1 MENNKPLIDNELE
14 QMRSQMAELKQMLDS
29 QIRVNDQLLKKN
41 IIDKSDKI
49 NRFGLTMLF
58 LGIAAAILVP
68 LMMYALYHFSPACC
82 IVTALL
88 IAFDASFDYYN
99 AHRVKSIDI
108 ANINF
113 TEALTTLVSMKKLMR
128 TSFAVGMVVLMP
140 LMVWWAFEIYASPFF
155 DMFDAN
161 TAGIA
166 RIAILVCLGFGVV
179 VGIVVAVLLYNKQ
192 TRNITQLINTLK
204 DASSASS
211 ASSACLASVR

>member
-68 LMMYALYHFSPACC
+68 LIMSAIYHFSRACC

-88 IAFDASFDYYN
+88 IACDASFDYYN

-192 TRNITQLINTLK
+192 TRNITQLINTLEENQG
-204 DASSASS
+204 
-211 ASSACLASVR
+211 

>member
-14 QMRSQMAELKQMLDS
+14 QMRSQMVELKQMLDS

-68 LMMYALYHFSPACC
+68 LMMYAIYHVSPACC

-88 IAFDASFDYYN
+88 IACDASFDYYN

-204 DASSASS
+204 DAS
-211 ASSACLASVR
+211 

>member
-58 LGIAAAILVP
+58 LGMAAAILVP
-68 LMMYALYHFSPACC
+68 LIMYAIYHFSPACC

-88 IAFDASFDYYN
+88 IACDASFDYYN

-128 TSFAVGMVVLMP
+128 TSFAVGMVALMP
-140 LMVWWAFEIYASPFF
+140 LMVWWALEIYASPFF

-161 TAGIA
+161 IAGIA
-166 RIAILVCLGFGVV
+166 RIAILVSLGFGVV

-192 TRNITQLINTLK
+192 TRNITQLINTLEENQG
-204 DASSASS
+204 
-211 ASSACLASVR
+211 

>member
-49 NRFGLTMLF
+49 NRFGLTMLI

-68 LMMYALYHFSPACC
+68 LMMYAIYHFSPACC

-192 TRNITQLINTLK
+192 TRNITQLINTLEENQG
-204 DASSASS
+204 
-211 ASSACLASVR
+211 

>member
-49 NRFGLTMLF
+49 NRFGFTMLF

-68 LMMYALYHFSPACC
+68 LMMYAIYHFSPACC

-88 IAFDASFDYYN
+88 IACDASFDYYN

-128 TSFAVGMVVLMP
+128 TSFAVGMVALMP

-161 TAGIA
+161 IAGIA
-166 RIAILVCLGFGVV
+166 RIAILVSLGFGVV

-192 TRNITQLINTLK
+192 TRNITQLINTLE
-204 DASSASS
+204 DAS
-211 ASSACLASVR
+211 

>member
-58 LGIAAAILVP
+58 LGMAAAILVP
-68 LMMYALYHFSPACC
+68 LIMYAIYHFSPACC

-88 IAFDASFDYYN
+88 IACDASFDYYN

-128 TSFAVGMVVLMP
+128 TSFAVGMVALMP

-161 TAGIA
+161 IAGIA
-166 RIAILVCLGFGVV
+166 RIAILVSLGFGVV

-204 DASSASS
+204 ENQG
-211 ASSACLASVR
+211 

>member
-49 NRFGLTMLF
+49 NRFGLTMLI
-58 LGIAAAILVP
+58 LGMAAAILVP
-68 LMMYALYHFSPACC
+68 LIMYAIYHFSPACC

-88 IAFDASFDYYN
+88 IACDASFDYYN

-128 TSFAVGMVVLMP
+128 TSFAVGMVALMP

-161 TAGIA
+161 IAGIA
-166 RIAILVCLGFGVV
+166 RIAILVSLGFGVV

-192 TRNITQLINTLK
+192 TRNITQLINTLE
-204 DASSASS
+204 DAS
-211 ASSACLASVR
+211 

>member
-1 MENNKPLIDNELE
+1 MENNKPLINDELE

-58 LGIAAAILVP
+58 LGMAASILVP
-68 LMMYALYHFSPACC
+68 LMMYAIYHFSPACC

-88 IAFDASFDYYN
+88 IACDASFNYYN

-128 TSFAVGMVVLMP
+128 TSFAVGMVALMP

-204 DASSASS
+204 ENQG
-211 ASSACLASVR
+211 

>member
-1 MENNKPLIDNELE
+1 
-14 QMRSQMAELKQMLDS
+14 
-29 QIRVNDQLLKKN
+29 
-41 IIDKSDKI
+41 
-49 NRFGLTMLF
+49 MLF

-68 LMMYALYHFSPACC
+68 LMMYAIYHFSPACC

-192 TRNITQLINTLK
+192 TRNITQLINTLE
-204 DASSASS
+204 DAS
-211 ASSACLASVR
+211 

>member
-68 LMMYALYHFSPACC
+68 LIMSAIYHFSRACC

-155 DMFDAN
+155 DMFNAN
-161 TAGIA
+161 TADIA

-204 DASSASS
+204 DAS
-211 ASSACLASVR
+211 

>member
-58 LGIAAAILVP
+58 LGMAAAILVP
-68 LMMYALYHFSPACC
+68 LMMHAIYHFSPACC

-88 IAFDASFDYYN
+88 IACDASFDYYN

-192 TRNITQLINTLK
+192 TRNITQLINTLEENQG
-204 DASSASS
+204 
-211 ASSACLASVR
+211 

>member
-58 LGIAAAILVP
+58 LGMAAAILVP
-68 LMMYALYHFSPACC
+68 LMMYAIYHFSRACC

-88 IAFDASFDYYN
+88 IVFDASFDYYN

-192 TRNITQLINTLK
+192 TRNITQLINTLEENQG
-204 DASSASS
+204 
-211 ASSACLASVR
+211 

>member
-49 NRFGLTMLF
+49 NRFGLTMLI

-68 LMMYALYHFSPACC
+68 LMMYAIYHFSLACC

-88 IAFDASFDYYN
+88 IACDASFDYYN

-192 TRNITQLINTLK
+192 TRNITQLINTLEENQG
-204 DASSASS
+204 
-211 ASSACLASVR
+211 

>member
-58 LGIAAAILVP
+58 LGMAASILVP
-68 LMMYALYHFSPACC
+68 LMMYAIYHFSPACC

-113 TEALTTLVSMKKLMR
+113 TEALTTWVSMKKLMR

-161 TAGIA
+161 IAGIA
-166 RIAILVCLGFGVV
+166 RIATLVCLGFGVV

-192 TRNITQLINTLK
+192 TRNITKLINTLK
-204 DASSASS
+204 DAS
-211 ASSACLASVR
+211 

>member
-49 NRFGLTMLF
+49 NRFGLTMLI

-68 LMMYALYHFSPACC
+68 LMMYAIYHFSPACC

-88 IAFDASFDYYN
+88 IACDASFDYYN

-113 TEALTTLVSMKKLMR
+113 TEATTTKIALQNLVSL
-128 TSFAVGMVVLMP
+128 GLQVL
-140 LMVWWAFEIYASPFF
+140 
-155 DMFDAN
+155 
-161 TAGIA
+161 AGQVFPITPQA
-166 RIAILVCLGFGVV
+166 
-179 VGIVVAVLLYNKQ
+179 
-192 TRNITQLINTLK
+192 TRR
-204 DASSASS
+204 
-211 ASSACLASVR
+211 C

>member
-49 NRFGLTMLF
+49 NRFGLMMLF

-88 IAFDASFDYYN
+88 IACDASFDYYN

-140 LMVWWAFEIYASPFF
+140 QMVWWAFEIYASPFF

-204 DASSASS
+204 ENQG
-211 ASSACLASVR
+211 

>member
-68 LMMYALYHFSPACC
+68 LMMYAIYHFSPACC

-88 IAFDASFDYYN
+88 IAFAASFDYYT

-204 DASSASS
+204 DASYAS
-211 ASSACLASVR
+211 

>member
-68 LMMYALYHFSPACC
+68 LMMYAIYHFSPACC

-179 VGIVVAVLLYNKQ
+179 VGIV
-192 TRNITQLINTLK
+192 
-204 DASSASS
+204 
-211 ASSACLASVR
+211 